1 MRLQHWIASALVALG
16 VASCGENAAPTTQ
29 QQSQTTLGQQQQVA
43 QNNSPQGNRQ
53 AGPSAPVKSVAAPAR
68 QQGKQAVS
76 YDAPIP
82 PADAQW
88 TIFCDSIDGVGH
100 VENAGI
106 MRSRLIQLTGMHD
119 WYVVHGEKDSKIY
132 YGYYR
137 SLDNP
142 AEKRRAEA
150 DRLKI
155 ANLTDRLGNRVV
167 RAGVLEPVTL
177 PDPVA
182 PAAWNLLNA
191 PKNGYWSIEIA
202 TFSGNPK
209 RKAAAVQAVRELRQ
223 RGETEAYFYHG
234 ETASS
239 VCIGAWPRDAVA
251 EQGTGLDKQGNMR
264 DDAHTP
270 NADQP
275 LLVFNDTVP
284 NLAARVLEP
293 GTGKPMAVQA
303 PKLDILDPDMKKK
316 VKEYPYHA
324 VNYEYHG
331 VSNSGETYPDP
342 SVLVVIPHDA
352 ASANDDSWRLTG
364 GQPGGNTAPAAAPP
378 HAAPAGAGDNVLR
391 SIGDK

>member
-1 MRLQHWIASALVALG
+1 MKLQHWIASALLAIG
-16 VASCGENAAPTTQ
+16 VASCGENAQPPA
-29 QQSQTTLGQQQQVA
+29 QQSRSTLGQQQQVA
-43 QNNSPQGNRQ
+43 RGNSPQAGDRVSQ
-53 AGPSAPVKSVAAPAR
+53 PAPGQARAAGPGQKNNKTATI
-68 QQGKQAVS
+68 
-76 YDAPIP
+76 DAPIP

-106 MRSRLIQLTGMHD
+106 MRSRLIQLTGMRD
-119 WYVVHGEKDSKIY
+119 WYVIHGEKDSRIY

-137 SLDNP
+137 GLDDP

-155 ANLTDRLGNRVV
+155 ANLTDRLGNRLL
-167 RAGVLEPVTL
+167 RGGVLEPVSV

-182 PAAWNLLNA
+182 PADWNLLNTA
-191 PKNGYWSIEIA
+191 KKAYWSIEIA
-202 TFSGNPK
+202 SFSGNPK
-209 RKAAAVQAVRELRQ
+209 RKEAAVQAVRELRQ

-251 EQGTGLDKQGNMR
+251 EQGTGIDDKGNVR
-264 DDAHTP
+264 DDAHTVNP
-270 NADQP
+270 DQP
-275 LLVFNDTVP
+275 LLVFTDTVP
-284 NLAARVLEP
+284 NLAPRVLEP

-303 PKLDILDPDMKKK
+303 PKLDIQDADMKKK
-316 VKEYPYHA
+316 VKEYPYHS

-331 VSNSGETYPDP
+331 VTNAGQTFPDP
-342 SVLVVIPHDA
+342 SVLVVIPHDE
-352 ASANDDSWRLTG
+352 ASAANDDNWRLTG
-364 GQPGGNTAPAAAPP
+364 GQPGGNAAAAPHP
-378 HAAPAGAGDNVLR
+378 APAGAGDNVLR

>member
-1 MRLQHWIASALVALG
+1 MRTQHWIASALVALG
-16 VASCGENAAPTTQ
+16 VASCGENAPPPNQ
-29 QQSQTTLGQQQQVA
+29 PSQTTLGQHQQQLA
-43 QNNSPQGNRQ
+43 PANPG
-53 AGPSAPVKSVAAPAR
+53 SASAAKPALTAKPPGKQVAA
-68 QQGKQAVS
+68 

-88 TIFCDSIDGVGH
+88 TIFCDSIDGLGH

-106 MRSRLIQLTGMHD
+106 MRSRLIQLTGMRD
-119 WYVVHGEKDSKIY
+119 WYVIHGEKDSKIY

-137 SLDNP
+137 SFDDP
-142 AEKRRAEA
+142 AEKRRAEK

-155 ANLTDRLGNRVV
+155 ANMTDRLGNRLV
-167 RAGVLEPVTL
+167 RGGVLEPVAL

-182 PAAWNLLNA
+182 PAAWNLLNT
-191 PKNGYWSIEIA
+191 PKTAYWTIEIA
-202 TFSGNPK
+202 SFSGNPK
-209 RKAAAVQAVRELRQ
+209 RKEAAVQAVRELRE

-251 EQGTGLDKQGNMR
+251 EQGTGIDKQGNTR

-270 NADQP
+270 NPDQP
-275 LLVFNDTVP
+275 LLVLNDVIP
-284 NLAARVLEP
+284 NIPARVLEP

-303 PKLDILDPDMKKK
+303 PKLDVQDADMKKK

-331 VSNSGETYPDP
+331 VSNGGQTFPDS
-342 SVLVVIPHDA
+342 SVLVVIPHEEA
-352 ASANDDSWRLTG
+352 AAGDDNWRLTG
-364 GQPGGNTAPAAAPP
+364 GGGPAAAAP
-378 HAAPAGAGDNVLR
+378 HPAPTGTGDNVLR

>member
-1 MRLQHWIASALVALG
+1 MRLQHGIASALVALG
-16 VASCGENAAPTTQ
+16 VASCGENAPPPSQ
-29 QQSQTTLGQQQQVA
+29 QQSQTTLGQQQQIA
-43 QNNSPQGNRQ
+43 KGNSPQAN
-53 AGPSAPVKSVAAPAR
+53 AATGQSEPAR
-68 QQGKQAVS
+68 PQQGKQAAS

-100 VENAGI
+100 VENATI
-106 MRSRLIQLTGMHD
+106 MRSRLIQLTGMRD
-119 WYVVHGEKDSKIY
+119 WYVIHGEKDSRIY

-137 SLDNP
+137 SFDNP

-155 ANLTDRLGNRVV
+155 ANLTDRLGNRLV
-167 RAGVLEPVTL
+167 RGGVLEPVTL

-182 PAAWNLLNA
+182 PAAWNLLNT
-191 PKNGYWSIEIA
+191 PKTAYWSIEIA

-209 RKAAAVQAVRELRQ
+209 RKEAAVEAVRELRQ

-251 EQGTGLDKQGNMR
+251 EQGTGLDKQGNSR
-264 DDAHTP
+264 DDAHTVDP
-270 NADQP
+270 SQP
-275 LLVFNDTVP
+275 LLVFNDVVP
-284 NLAARVLEP
+284 NIASRVLEP

-303 PKLDILDPDMKKK
+303 PKLDILDADMKKK
-316 VKEYPYHA
+316 VKAYPYHA

-331 VSNSGETYPDP
+331 VTNSGETYPDP
-342 SVLVVIPHDA
+342 SVLVVIPRDE

-364 GQPGGNTAPAAAPP
+364 GQAGGNPAAVAP
-378 HAAPAGAGDNVLR
+378 HAAPAAAGDSVLR